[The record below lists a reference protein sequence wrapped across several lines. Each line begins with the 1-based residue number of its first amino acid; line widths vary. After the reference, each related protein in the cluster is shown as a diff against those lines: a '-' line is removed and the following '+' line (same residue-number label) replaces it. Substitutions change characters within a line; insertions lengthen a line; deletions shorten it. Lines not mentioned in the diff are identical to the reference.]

1 MNADN
6 LFCFS
11 SIHYRIRDRKVKSP
25 VSFNLFTSILEFVHY
40 YHLIRSAL
48 SLNLFTA
55 SMNCAYMFHQ
65 YQYPKF
71 VRQYPWIHSLVSVYL
86 FGGIPLSLHW
96 HLSIHSYVTSKVTDG
111 KDISEAQQRY
121 FWEMAR
127 IFLDTAKISLLA
139 NIKDRL
145 IEIALV
151 LFWNWNFEELFLTQF
166 IAFHQRLC
174 LKRGS

>member
-1 MNADN
+1 MELLCFRYEINSSTKYWIKKILAPMNADN

-86 FGGIPLSLHW
+86 FGGIPLFVHW
-96 HLSIHSYVTSKVTDG
+96 YLSIHSLIFSQINKCTI
-111 KDISEAQQRY
+111 KDILLVNKLTKNE
-121 FWEMAR
+121 
-127 IFLDTAKISLLA
+127 LDGILLILL
-139 NIKDRL
+139 NVRKNL
-145 IEIALV
+145 
-151 LFWNWNFEELFLTQF
+151 
-166 IAFHQRLC
+166 
-174 LKRGS
+174 